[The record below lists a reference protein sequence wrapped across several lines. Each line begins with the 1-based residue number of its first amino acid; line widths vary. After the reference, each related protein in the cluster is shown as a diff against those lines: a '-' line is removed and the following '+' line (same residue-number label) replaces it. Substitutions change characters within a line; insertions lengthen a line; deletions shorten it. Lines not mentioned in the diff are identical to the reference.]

1 MVTQLAEYEHNYQG
15 GQYRITE
22 SAKDI
27 LGEYGLE
34 IDPEGVQCYLTAF
47 GTAPELDDLGYPYP
61 PKPLESWEIPGELVG
76 RQKGKPDAVV

>member
-27 LGEYGLE
+27 LGEYGLK
-34 IDPEGVQCYLTAF
+34 IDPETAQWHLPAVD
-47 GTAPELDDLGYPYP
+47 TVPELDDLGYPYP
-61 PKPLESWEIPGELVG
+61 PEPLESWGIPGELVG